1 MEYKNEKKWK
11 VELSKKT
18 GSKKL
23 FIELG
28 TWISILGSLKSS
40 NSFKTPKTHI
50 IYFYDIE
57 LICYKQI
64 EYHKW
69 VLKRKSKIIVFI
81 SIWYWW

>member
-1 MEYKNEKKWK
+1 M
-11 VELSKKT
+11 ELSKKT

-40 NSFKTPKTHI
+40 NSVKTPKTHI

-64 EYHKW
+64 EYHK
-69 VLKRKSKIIVFI
+69 
-81 SIWYWW
+81 